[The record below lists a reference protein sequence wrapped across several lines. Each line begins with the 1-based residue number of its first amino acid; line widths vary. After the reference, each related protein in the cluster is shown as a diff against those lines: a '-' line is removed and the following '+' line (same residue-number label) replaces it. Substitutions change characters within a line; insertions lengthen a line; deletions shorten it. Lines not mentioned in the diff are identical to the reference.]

1 MERIYSDR
9 AEVSTH
15 FREIFCS
22 LGYELPLT
30 VNINSDERFGYRSET
45 DEFVCTLIFSEERIQ
60 FIGSMDPDYS
70 DMRSCADAMTT
81 AIIAALLYC
90 GEKDVAP
97 DKLAAIEERSRKF
110 IDFLS
115 RFRSRG
121 ILSEMLGYSIYAKI
135 GRSEASNDIVLY
147 MEIC

>member
-1 MERIYSDR
+1 
-9 AEVSTH
+9 
-15 FREIFCS
+15 
-22 LGYELPLT
+22 
-30 VNINSDERFGYRSET
+30 
-45 DEFVCTLIFSEERIQ
+45 
-60 FIGSMDPDYS
+60 
-70 DMRSCADAMTT
+70 MRSCADAMTT